1 LPAFGLARLCDSD
14 EELMSKLRNVGME
27 PWREQPRTMTEVMQ
41 ATYDRLVRKYR
52 GLDPDMIRA
61 AWRRQLDQNPTDQI
75 VEGIRTGQRLRFR

>member
-1 LPAFGLARLCDSD
+1 
-14 EELMSKLRNVGME
+14 
-27 PWREQPRTMTEVMQ
+27 MTEVMQ

-52 GLDPDMIRA
+52 GADPDMIRA